1 MTPAAT
7 AKTLIHN
14 LTKRDDDKKSSFLT
28 QNTVPMLE
36 IEFLSFVGWMII
48 GENKEAGCKMLQ
60 LSVITAVAIIR
71 QPL

>member
-1 MTPAAT
+1 
-7 AKTLIHN
+7 
-14 LTKRDDDKKSSFLT
+14 
-28 QNTVPMLE
+28 MLE

-48 GENKEAGCKMLQ
+48 GKNKEAGCKMLQ

>member
-1 MTPAAT
+1 MMT
-7 AKTLIHN
+7 
-14 LTKRDDDKKSSFLT
+14 KSTFLT
-28 QNTVPMLE
+28 QSTVPMLE

-60 LSVITAVAIIR
+60 LSVITAVAVIR